1 MTPLGL
7 HACADA
13 QAVSASDELSCAA
26 AMSFRPEGEVPVLAH
41 AGELYVEYQL
51 GLFPLGLLLDLGEL
65 PVCAHAGEP

>member
-1 MTPLGL
+1 
-7 HACADA
+7 
-13 QAVSASDELSCAA
+13 
-26 AMSFRPEGEVPVLAH
+26 MSFRPEGEEPVLAH